1 MMQEQFK
8 VDFDSD
14 SGIATIWMQMNGR
27 ANKINPA
34 FGAGF
39 KPAFEAALKHDGLQG
54 IIIASSH
61 KDFCVGADID
71 FVYETRDPEKLSE
84 TIAGFHQNLRRIET
98 CGKPVVA
105 AITGSALG
113 GGYELALACHHRI
126 ALDKPSVQIGLPE
139 VNLGLIPGGGGTQ
152 RLPRLIGLQPALE
165 VIAQGQIV
173 RANKA
178 VSKGLVNDLAKT
190 NEDVFEKAAHWI
202 KSGPKP
208 KQPWDESTFQFPG
221 GVQPDSAMGRQL
233 FAGGAAMLVKKT
245 NGAFRAPEAAVQAV
259 YEGSHLD
266 FDSALKIEA
275 RYFITCVISDQSK
288 DMIRTF
294 WFHKN
299 TVERQSELPT
309 IEDARIKTVGILG
322 AGMMGAGLAFICA
335 RRGYQVILKD
345 IGQEALQR
353 GLSHVK
359 TQVETRMRY
368 LSADE
373 KDALLGQISGTL
385 SVDDLSE
392 CDLIIEAVFENIDL
406 KHRVIKETEA
416 VIKDDAIFASN
427 TSALPIA
434 DLAKASVR
442 PDRFIGL
449 HFFSPVEQMPL
460 LEVIQSKQTSEE
472 TLARALDF
480 GRQIKKTSIVV
491 NDGYGFYTTR
501 LFSAYV
507 MEAAQLVAQGY
518 PPILIERAAA
528 AAGMV
533 VPPLKVFDEVTLS
546 LAAHGFEMR
555 EHYDGKPLNEPGVR
569 LVRALVDLGR
579 CGKSSGQ
586 GFYEYEGKKRVLWPG
601 LADLTESQITET
613 DPHVLLK
620 TCQDRLML
628 SQALEAIRCLDEGI
642 LRSTADGEI
651 GAIFGVGFAPNT
663 GGPFAWCDR
672 RGLGSVVE
680 SLDGLAHQYG
690 ERYQVPDR
698 LRQMAQNGEQF
709 FPRV

>member
-1 MMQEQFK
+1 MQEQFK
-8 VDFDSD
+8 VEFDSKL
-14 SGIATIWMQMNGR
+14 GIATIWMQMDGR

-34 FGAGF
+34 FGEGF
-39 KPAFEAALKHDGLQG
+39 QPAFETALKYEDLKG
-54 IIIASSH
+54 IIIASAH

-71 FVYETRDPEKLSE
+71 YVYEARDPKQLAT
-84 TIAGFHQNLRRIET
+84 TIAVFHANLRRIET

-105 AITGSALG
+105 ALTGSALG

-126 ALDKPSVQIGLPE
+126 AVDTPSVQIGLPE

-165 VIAQGQIV
+165 VIAQGQV
-173 RANKA
+173 LRAKKA
-178 VSKGLVNDLAKT
+178 LSKGLIDELANT
-190 NEDVFEKAAHWI
+190 QADVFEMATAWI
-202 KSGPKP
+202 QNRPKT
-208 KQPWDESTFQFPG
+208 KQPWDESTFLFPG

-245 NGAFRAPEAAVQAV
+245 KGAFRAPEAAVQAI
-259 YEGSHLD
+259 YEGCHLD

-275 RYFITCVISDQSK
+275 RYFTTCVVSDQSK

-299 TVERQSELPT
+299 AVERQADLPKISE
-309 IEDARIKTVGILG
+309 ARIETVGILG

-335 RRGYQVILKD
+335 RRGYKVILKD
-345 IGQEALQR
+345 INQDALDC
-353 GLSHVK
+353 GLTHCR
-359 TQVETRMRY
+359 TQVDKRLRF
-368 LSADE
+368 LSTDE
-373 KDALLGQISGTL
+373 KAAVLAKISGTL
-385 SVDDLSE
+385 AVEDLSE

-406 KHRVIKETEA
+406 KHRVIRETEA
-416 VIKDDAIFASN
+416 VIKNDAIFASN

-434 DLAKASVR
+434 DLAKASAR
-442 PDRFIGL
+442 PDKFIGL

-460 LEVIQSKQTSEE
+460 LEVIQANHTSEE
-472 TLARALDF
+472 TLARALSF
-480 GRQIKKTSIVV
+480 GRRIKKTSIVV

-518 PPILIERAAA
+518 PPVLIERAAS

-546 LAAHGFEMR
+546 LAAHGFDMR
-555 EHYDGKPLNEPGVR
+555 EKYDGKPLDEPGVR
-569 LVRALVDLGR
+569 LVRALVNLER
-579 CGKSSGQ
+579 NGKSSGR
-586 GFYEYEGKKRVLWPG
+586 GFYQYDGKKRTLWPG
-601 LADLTESQITET
+601 LADLAEAQVTES
-613 DPHVLLK
+613 DPHILMK
-620 TCQDRLML
+620 KCQDRLML
-628 SQALEAIRCLDEGI
+628 TQVLEAIRCLDEGI

-672 RGLGSVVE
+672 KGLPFVVSALDALTHEHGS
-680 SLDGLAHQYG
+680 
-690 ERYQVPDR
+690 RYQVPER
-698 LRQMAQNGEQF
+698 LRQMADAGEQF